1 MQCTTLFSLDPYLD
15 PMPLPPMTG
24 HLEARRRLSQATR
37 TGKLPQVLLVTGPT
51 GVGKQRLAL
60 WLAQLVLCE
69 HLEQEPCGHC
79 RSCRLVAGLA
89 HADLHW
95 FVPILRPKAA
105 DSGKQVEEAAEALAA
120 VMEERRAKPHYPQP
134 DGMAGHP
141 IAVVRLL
148 QQRASLTSVEGGRR
162 IFIIGEA
169 ERLVPQES
177 SQEAANA
184 LLKLLEEPPSGAL
197 FVLTTVD
204 ARRLLP
210 TMRSRAVPVR
220 LNRLS
225 DGEVAEFLRQEL
237 DPAPSAGEVEARV
250 ARGAGSIGQALCG
263 GEESEKAYRA
273 AGQLLEAI
281 MQGPGPT
288 LERALKQTPWSA
300 RGEFTAMLDAL
311 ADTLGEAARESLGQ
325 PTRRP
330 VPSVLRR
337 RSDPAPLLRAME
349 HVAEARE
356 AAWGNVNPQILLAV
370 LGQDLAETL

>member
-1 MQCTTLFSLDPYLD
+1 MS
-15 PMPLPPMTG
+15 LPPMAG
-24 HLEARRRLSQATR
+24 HLEARRRLSQAAR
-37 TGKLPQVLLVTGPT
+37 TGRLPQVLLVTGPT
-51 GVGKQRLAL
+51 GIGKQRLAL
-60 WLAQLVLCE
+60 WLAQLVLCLHGE
-69 HLEQEPCGHC
+69 REPCGHC
-79 RSCRLVAGLA
+79 RSCRLVAGLT
-89 HADLHW
+89 HADVHW

-105 DSGKQVEEAAEALAA
+105 DPGKQIEEAAEALAA
-120 VMEERRAKPHYPQP
+120 AMEERRARPLYPQS

-148 QQRASLTSVEGGRR
+148 QQRAALTSVEGGPRV
-162 IFIIGEA
+162 FIIGEA

-184 LLKLLEEPPSGAL
+184 LLKLLEEPPPGSL
-197 FVLTTVD
+197 FLLTTVD

-225 DGEVAEFLRQEL
+225 DAEVAEFLRREL
-237 DPAPSAGEVEARV
+237 HPAPSAAELEQRV
-250 ARGAGSIGQALCG
+250 AAGAGSIGQALRAG
-263 GEESEKAYRA
+263 DGSDKAYHA
-273 AGQLLEAI
+273 ASELLEAI
-281 MQGPGPT
+281 LEGPGPT

-311 ADTLGEAARESLGQ
+311 ADTLGEAARGSLGQ

-330 VPSVLRR
+330 VPAALRR
-337 RSDPAPLLRAME
+337 RNDPAPLLRAME

-356 AAWGNVNPQILLAV
+356 AAWGNVNPQILMAV
-370 LGQDLAETL
+370 LGQDLAEAL

>member
-1 MQCTTLFSLDPYLD
+1 
-15 PMPLPPMTG
+15 
-24 HLEARRRLSQATR
+24 
-37 TGKLPQVLLVTGPT
+37 V
-51 GVGKQRLAL
+51 
-60 WLAQLVLCE
+60 
-69 HLEQEPCGHC
+69 
-79 RSCRLVAGLA
+79 
-89 HADLHW
+89 HW

-105 DSGKQVEEAAEALAA
+105 DPGKQIEEAAEALAV
-120 VMEERRAKPHYPQP
+120 VMEERRAKPLYPQP

-141 IAVVRLL
+141 IAVVRLF
-148 QQRASLTSVEGGRR
+148 QQQAGLTSVEGGRR

-184 LLKLLEEPPSGAL
+184 LLKLLEEPPPGSL

-225 DGEVAEFLRQEL
+225 DAEVAGFLRREL
-237 DPAPSAGEVEARV
+237 VPPLSSGEIEERV
-250 ARGAGSIGQALCG
+250 ALGAGSIGQALRL
-263 GEESEKAYRA
+263 GEESDKAFRA
-273 AGQLLEAI
+273 AIQLLEAI
-281 MQGPGPT
+281 LEGPGPT

-330 VPSVLRR
+330 LPPALRR
-337 RSDPAPLLRAME
+337 RSDPAPLLKAME

-370 LGQDLAETL
+370 LGQDLAEAL

>member
-1 MQCTTLFSLDPYLD
+1 
-15 PMPLPPMTG
+15 MPLPPMIG
-24 HLEARRRLSQATR
+24 HTEARRRLSQAVR
-37 TGKLPQVLLVTGPT
+37 TGRLPQVLLVTGPT

-69 HLEQEPCGHC
+69 HPDQEPCGHC

-105 DSGKQVEEAAEALAA
+105 DPGKQVEEAAEALAA
-120 VMEERRAKPHYPQP
+120 VMEERRANPLYPPP

-148 QQRASLTSVEGGRR
+148 QQRAALTSVEGGRR
-162 IFIIGEA
+162 VFIIGEA

-184 LLKLLEEPPSGAL
+184 LLKLLEEPPPGSL

-225 DGEVAEFLRQEL
+225 DPEVAGFLRQEL
-237 DPAPSAGEVEARV
+237 DPSLSAREVTDRV
-250 ARGAGSIGQALCG
+250 ALGAGSIGQALRA
-263 GEESEKAYRA
+263 GEESDRAYRA

-281 MQGPGPT
+281 LEGPGPT
-288 LERALKQTPWSA
+288 FERALKQTPWSA

-325 PTRRP
+325 AARRP
-330 VPSVLRR
+330 VPSALQR
-337 RSDPAPLLRAME
+337 RSDPAPLLRAMDR
-349 HVAEARE
+349 VAEARE

>member
-1 MQCTTLFSLDPYLD
+1 MQRTTLFSFDPYLQS
-15 PMPLPPMTG
+15 MPLPPLTG
-24 HLEARRRLSQATR
+24 HLEARRRLSQAVR
-37 TGKLPQVLLVTGPT
+37 TGRLPQVLLVTGPT

-69 HLEQEPCGHC
+69 RADREPCGQC
-79 RSCRLVAGLA
+79 RSCRLVTGLA

-95 FVPILRPKAA
+95 FVPIPRPKAA
-105 DSGKQVEEAAEALAA
+105 DPGKQVEEAAEALGA
-120 VMEERRAKPHYPQP
+120 VMEERRAKPLYSQP

-148 QQRASLTSVEGGRR
+148 QQRAGLTSVEGGRR
-162 IFIIGEA
+162 VFIIGEA

-184 LLKLLEEPPSGAL
+184 LLKLLEEPPSGSL

-210 TMRSRAVPVR
+210 TMRSRAMPVR
-220 LNRLS
+220 LKRLS
-225 DGEVAEFLRQEL
+225 DIEVAEFLRREV
-237 DPAPSAGEVEARV
+237 DPALTARELEERV
-250 ARGAGSIGQALCG
+250 ALGAGSLGQALSAG
-263 GEESEKAYRA
+263 DETDKAYRA
-273 AGQLLEAI
+273 AGQLLQAI
-281 MQGPGPT
+281 TEGPGPT
-288 LERALKQTPWSA
+288 LELALKQTPWSA

-311 ADTLGEAARESLGQ
+311 ADTLSEAARDSLGQ

-330 VPSVLRR
+330 VPLALRR
-337 RSDPAPLLRAME
+337 RSNPAPLLRAME

-370 LGQDLAETL
+370 LGQDLAEAL